1 MSLKHTQTLTHL
13 STCPPISCW
22 IIIKLTPTTLREEK
36 EKIKH
41 GEGEKEEEEEEEKK
55 EEKKEER
62 EEEKEEEGGSG
73 KREDT
78 LDKDIPSVLM
88 VESL

>member
-1 MSLKHTQTLTHL
+1 MAHKHTHTHL
-13 STCPPISCW
+13 STGPPIGCW

-36 EKIKH
+36 EKINMERERRRR
-41 GEGEKEEEEEEEKK
+41 EGKRREEEEEGE
-55 EEKKEER
+55 
-62 EEEKEEEGGSG
+62 EEEGGSG